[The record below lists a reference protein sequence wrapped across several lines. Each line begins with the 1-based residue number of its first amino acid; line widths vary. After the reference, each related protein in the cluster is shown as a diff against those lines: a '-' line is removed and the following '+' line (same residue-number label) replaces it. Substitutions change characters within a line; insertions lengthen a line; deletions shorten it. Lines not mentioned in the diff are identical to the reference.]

1 MTAAA
6 LPPITAKVDAALVAL
21 DIKIDWL
28 HYLSPLGNDT
38 MWQDFV
44 DSGYRQVAP
53 LRYPELPADYASIY
67 TQLNQLPVDKV
78 EDTLLQILLQEKQN
92 ELKLQTELVLA
103 RNQKSFTAVSTELF
117 GGLEPALTVC
127 AKKILQR
134 LTPEV
139 ENAQPEVGYV
149 GCDAVLAAAHKEL
162 EFYREQA
169 PDLLA
174 TAQAEADLNSM
185 MMVHHGHFRVASSVR
200 LPRQRVAPLMAHE
213 IGTHVVTRYNGS
225 MQPLKQF
232 EVGLAHYDSLQ
243 EGLGT
248 LAEFLA
254 GYLPPRRLRVI
265 AARVI
270 ASDMA
275 LAHCGIGEIFAQ
287 LHEQFQLPADDAFD
301 IAVRAC
307 RGGGLTK
314 DSVYLKGLRDLL
326 AYLSDGE
333 DLTFLHLG
341 KFAMEQR
348 QIIKELMEQ
357 GWVQAPRLIPRHLQS
372 SVGAERLKRVR
383 QMSLDSLYQMEPEL

>member
-1 MTAAA
+1 MTFAP
-6 LPPITAKVDAALVAL
+6 PPITAQVDAALVAL
-21 DIKIDWL
+21 DNKIDWL
-28 HYLSPLGNDT
+28 HYLSPLDNDA
-38 MWQDFV
+38 MWQGFV

-53 LRYPELPADYASIY
+53 LRYPSLPEDYSSICA
-67 TQLNQLPVDKV
+67 QLNDLPVDKV
-78 EDTLLQILLQEKQN
+78 EDPLVQILLQEKQN
-92 ELKLQTELVLA
+92 ELKLQAELVMA
-103 RNQKSFTAVSTELF
+103 RCQKSFTVVSTELF
-117 GGLEPALTVC
+117 GGLEPSLTMS
-127 AKKILQR
+127 AKKILQQVS
-134 LTPEV
+134 PEAELAPV
-139 ENAQPEVGYV
+139 ESAEV
-149 GCDAVLAAAHKEL
+149 GCDEVLAAAEQEL
-162 EFYREQA
+162 AYYRQQA

-200 LPRQRVAPLMAHE
+200 LPQARVAPLMAHE

-232 EVGLAHYDSLQ
+232 EVGLAHYDALQ

-248 LAEFLA
+248 LAEYLA

-265 AARVI
+265 AARVV

-287 LHEQFQLPADDAFD
+287 LHEEHRMPADDAFD

-326 AYLSDGE
+326 AYLACGE

-357 GWVQAPRLIPRHLQS
+357 GWVQPPRLIPRHLQS
-372 SVGAERLKRVR
+372 SAAAERLQRVR
-383 QMSLDSLYQMEPEL
+383 EISLESLYQTEPEL